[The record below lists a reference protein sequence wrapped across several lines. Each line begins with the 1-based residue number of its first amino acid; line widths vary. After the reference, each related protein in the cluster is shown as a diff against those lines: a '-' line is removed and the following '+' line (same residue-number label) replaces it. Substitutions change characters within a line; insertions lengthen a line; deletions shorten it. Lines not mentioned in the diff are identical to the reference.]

1 MPDPKTHDIL
11 TKELGTL
18 EDEETKT
25 SAPEE
30 GKPPHKKRKKRRL
43 IILGGVVF
51 ILLLFA
57 GAAEYTSHSKFC
69 STCHYM
75 KSFYQSWQE
84 SRHADIECSACHYPP
99 GIRSFFRVKL
109 EGLNQVLRYW
119 TKLYVKSKPWAEIPD
134 ESCLREGCH
143 DKRLLEGPVRF
154 QRVVF
159 DHRVHLGDLRR
170 GKTLRCTS
178 CHSQIVQGDHIT
190 VTESSCFICHFKTS
204 EHYPDIATCSHCH
217 VREELS
223 SDAVRF
229 DHTVAYER
237 GYSCDKCHSQIILG
251 DGAVPRENCYKCH
264 FERDRLGQYDDT
276 DLMHA
281 THIASHKIE
290 CNQCHLEIQHKIV
303 KDIETIAECRTCH
316 TGFHQ
321 AQKILY
327 AGEGGKGVPHA
338 TPNTM
343 LEKGLSCKGCH
354 MFHEEAGGKLIKS
367 ETMVSREKACESCH
381 GEGFGRLLRNW
392 QVSTEKKLREIKA
405 VYARAN
411 GEVAASTVTEKAAAQ
426 SLLLEAAFNI
436 DVVEKGKAVHNITY
450 SQELLLAAFD
460 LIEEALETADAAYR
474 PEKLGI
480 ESAAAPGECSE
491 CHAGI
496 EEIENTIFGMSFPHK
511 AHVVGQKMECGLC
524 HSNARRHGELTSSKK
539 SCAACHHGEAAG
551 DCGRCH
557 VVQKALYQ
565 GGDFAGW
572 DVPADIMAEAGVEC
586 EACHERRD
594 GRVGRSDAAGCVN
607 CHEESYKEI
616 FAEWRTTYSEL
627 RNGIDTALAAKETKE
642 LSREDR
648 SRLSE
653 IERSIQK
660 LDQDGSSGIHNSQ
673 FFQDILTKLASA
685 IQSIV

>member
-1 MPDPKTHDIL
+1 MPDPKNDDIL
-11 TKELGTL
+11 TKEWGEG
-18 EDEETKT
+18 EDQENIASTPQEE
-25 SAPEE
+25 
-30 GKPPHKKRKKRRL
+30 KPRKKKRKKRRL
-43 IILGGVVF
+43 FILGGIVF
-51 ILLLFA
+51 LFLLFA

-69 STCHYM
+69 SSCHYM
-75 KSFYQSWQE
+75 KPFYQSWQE
-84 SRHADIECSACHYPP
+84 SKHADIECSACHYPP
-99 GIRSFFRVKL
+99 GIRSFLRVKL

-143 DKRLLEGPVRF
+143 DKRLLEGRVQF
-154 QRVVF
+154 KRVVF
-159 DHRVHLGDLRR
+159 DHKVHLGDLRR

-204 EHYPDIATCSHCH
+204 EHYPAIASCSHCH
-217 VREELS
+217 LREDLS
-223 SDAVRF
+223 SEKVRF
-229 DHTVAYER
+229 NHAVAYEKNFA
-237 GYSCDKCHSQIILG
+237 CDKCHSQILLG

-264 FERDRLGQYDDT
+264 FERDRLDQYDDT

-303 KDIETIAECRTCH
+303 KDIETIADCRSCH

-392 QVSTEKKLREIKA
+392 QISSEKKLDGIRII
-405 VYARAN
+405 YARA
-411 GEVAASTVTEKAAAQ
+411 ESEIASSPGPGKTKAQ
-426 SLLLEAAFNI
+426 ELLQEAAFNI
-436 DVVEKGKAVHNITY
+436 DVVDKGKAVHNITY
-450 SQELLLAAFD
+450 SQELLLAAFGR
-460 LIEEALETADAAYR
+460 IEEALEAAGSAYR
-474 PEKLGI
+474 PEMLGI

-496 EEIENTIFGMSFPHK
+496 EEIDNEIFGLSFPHK
-511 AHVVGQKMECGLC
+511 VHVIGQKMECLLC
-524 HSNARRHGELTSSKK
+524 HSNARRHGELTSTKEG
-539 SCAACHHGEAAG
+539 CAACHHGETAEN
-551 DCGRCH
+551 CSRCH
-557 VVQKALYQ
+557 VVQKAIYQ
-565 GGDFAGW
+565 GGTFAGW
-572 DVPADIMAEAGVEC
+572 DIPPDIMAEAGAEC
-586 EACHERRD
+586 GACHERRD
-594 GRVGRSDAAGCVN
+594 GLISRSNAAGCVN
-607 CHEESYKEI
+607 CHEEDYKET
-616 FAEWRTTYSEL
+616 FAEWQTSYRKL
-627 RNGIDTALAAKETKE
+627 RNALEAALEAKKKEA
-642 LSREDR
+642 LSREGR
-648 SRLSE
+648 ARLAE

-673 FFQDILTKLASA
+673 FIQDVLTKLGGA
-685 IQSIV
+685 IQSIA